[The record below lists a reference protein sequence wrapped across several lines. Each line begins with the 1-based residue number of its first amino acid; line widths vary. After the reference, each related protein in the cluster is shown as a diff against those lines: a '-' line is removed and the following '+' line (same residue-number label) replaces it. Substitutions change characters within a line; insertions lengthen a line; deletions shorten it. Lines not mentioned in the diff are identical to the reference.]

1 MLQSK
6 KATRASA
13 ALHIQRIP
21 DRVPRIVVV
30 RKIGSSHGCLWNIPL
45 NPDLLFKKANNRL
58 SILNRIFE
66 ES

>member
-6 KATRASA
+6 KATRASD
-13 ALHIQRIP
+13 ALYIRRIP

-30 RKIGSSHGCLWNIPL
+30 

>member
-6 KATRASA
+6 KATRASD
-13 ALHIQRIP
+13 ALYIQRIP

-30 RKIGSSHGCLWNIPL
+30 WNIPL